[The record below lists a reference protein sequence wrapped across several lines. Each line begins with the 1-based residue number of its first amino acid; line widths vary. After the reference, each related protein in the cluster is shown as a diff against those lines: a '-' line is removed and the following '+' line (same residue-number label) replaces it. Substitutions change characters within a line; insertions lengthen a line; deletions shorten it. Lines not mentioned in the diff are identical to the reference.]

1 MRGYKQ
7 MKRARFSKNS
17 VFAHTWRTLGS
28 IFVVLFVL
36 FTGCIWG
43 IISHAQNQRV
53 DETNQQILEQ
63 SGEMLDYTL
72 RVLDSAL
79 NQIQWNEEVIS
90 YLIRASEN
98 DSGAEIRIIRS
109 LESMKA
115 ENPLIKGIGI
125 YRPKLEWLLDNQGFS
140 GQLDKYPDS
149 KLLRKFLPDMPE
161 SGSAAGQGQ
170 EEKITLIMQEN
181 RLYLVHYVVLAHY
194 IGNVFLEIDIPQL
207 YETLQLNEN
216 HTAIFLSDGTKIRNE
231 ENDSSATSFPEWQTL
246 KMGELKSAEKSG
258 NWYTLRSNFSGLC
271 LIQEQ
276 QTDMGDS
283 LWKILPVS
291 LFALAILMATGVAGA
306 YRITRKIYDPIN
318 RLTASVLQYRQ
329 DQLPE
334 NENELTY
341 LQLSFFRTVG
351 ESQKLKQSMEY
362 FGAYLVQQVFRRILQ
377 GMSLRES
384 GLYELPEETQKVWL
398 SAGTYQVMLCKIQVS
413 DMGRLA
419 AGDNTEICS
428 QSIQQIIKEKGKI
441 PLFTVVPMEAELLAV
456 VLAERKEKQQNLD
469 MCVYEI
475 VQEIES
481 MFASNVLFQVKTV
494 YGQGGTSLE
503 MLADLWKQER
513 EQIRYAAYLEKSEEI
528 GKSLEET
535 TQTKGSSYIERAV
548 QYMQENFTDS
558 SMSVQTVAEYLGI
571 SGNYFS
577 ELFNV
582 QMRES
587 FTVWLNRLR
596 VEKAQELLRATD
608 ISIRDIGFKCGFN
621 TVQHFNRMFKKYNGV
636 TPGQYRDKNR

>member
-43 IISHAQNQRV
+43 ILSHVQNRRI

-90 YLIRASEN
+90 YLIRASES

-109 LESMKA
+109 LESMNA

-125 YRPKLEWLLDNQGFS
+125 YRPKLEWLLDDQGFS

-149 KLLRKFLPDMPE
+149 DLLRNFLPDMPE
-161 SGSAAGQGQ
+161 SGSAAGQGE

-216 HTAIFLSDGTKIRNE
+216 HTGIFLSDGTRIGNE
-231 ENDSSATSFPEWQTL
+231 ADGASTASFPEWQTL

-258 NWYTLRSNFSGLC
+258 NWYTLRSSFSGLC

-276 QTDMGDS
+276 QTDIGDS

-291 LFALAILMATGVAGA
+291 LLALAVLMAAGVAGA

-362 FGAYLVQQVFRRILQ
+362 FGVYLVQQVFRRVLQ
-377 GMSLRES
+377 GISLTES
-384 GLYELPEETQKVWL
+384 GLYELPEKTQKAWL
-398 SAGTYQVMLCKIQVS
+398 SA
-413 DMGRLA
+413 
-419 AGDNTEICS
+419 
-428 QSIQQIIKEKGKI
+428 
-441 PLFTVVPMEAELLAV
+441 
-456 VLAERKEKQQNLD
+456 
-469 MCVYEI
+469 
-475 VQEIES
+475 
-481 MFASNVLFQVKTV
+481 
-494 YGQGGTSLE
+494 
-503 MLADLWKQER
+503 
-513 EQIRYAAYLEKSEEI
+513 
-528 GKSLEET
+528 
-535 TQTKGSSYIERAV
+535 
-548 QYMQENFTDS
+548 
-558 SMSVQTVAEYLGI
+558 
-571 SGNYFS
+571 
-577 ELFNV
+577 
-582 QMRES
+582 
-587 FTVWLNRLR
+587 
-596 VEKAQELLRATD
+596 
-608 ISIRDIGFKCGFN
+608 
-621 TVQHFNRMFKKYNGV
+621 
-636 TPGQYRDKNR
+636 